1 MGGGRG
7 GDAFVP
13 RPPGPPAPRRPRSPG
28 AAPPGR
34 TREAAAPPPSAPL
47 CPRPSPPPRLLP
59 STLRGLGF
67 SCRFFLFCFLCY
79 ENDFFFFFNIRQ
91 LVFSDRTRDS
101 DISYVLGRRCRA
113 APPSC
118 ARAKPQRRR
127 WSPPWPRAA
136 GTASCAEGRL
146 RPAGWQWAARG
157 SGHLGSRA
165 GDTGR
170 RSLEV
175 RAGAGDAASRGIGLV
190 QSGATGG
197 HVARRENAGGCG
209 LCTKGPAL
217 SRPEPCPQGG
227 SERKPFETPPLSGP
241 SAPPPRP
248 GARGLSQRRAG
259 CSMQILGSLSRELT
273 SLWFGKTQTPPSPAA
288 AQRGRGAKL
297 LPAPLPPAPGGW
309 LVYCIPCW
317 DVTRGMALEL
327 PSSSYSLP
335 PAPGLQGHTPRRCPQ
350 TQVRSVVTA
359 GVGPGWSEASQHQ
372 GGRGQG
378 AGEPLAEDTCWTG
391 HVAVGPERGPS
402 RARRPGGGAS

>member
-1 MGGGRG
+1 MGVCAEDPGPPGSAPTPLTWGGPAEQNRGGRG
-7 GDAFVP
+7 TA
-13 RPPGPPAPRRPRSPG
+13 
-28 AAPPGR
+28 
-34 TREAAAPPPSAPL
+34 PSAPL
-47 CPRPSPPPRLLP
+47 GPHPSPPPRLLP

-79 ENDFFFFFNIRQ
+79 ENDFFFFNIRQ

-136 GTASCAEGRL
+136 GTASCVEGRL

-197 HVARRENAGGCG
+197 HVARHENAGGCG
-209 LCTKGPAL
+209 PRTEGSAL

-241 SAPPPRP
+241 SAPPP
-248 GARGLSQRRAG
+248 
-259 CSMQILGSLSRELT
+259 
-273 SLWFGKTQTPPSPAA
+273 
-288 AQRGRGAKL
+288 
-297 LPAPLPPAPGGW
+297 PAPAHVACP
-309 LVYCIPCW
+309 
-317 DVTRGMALEL
+317 RGE
-327 PSSSYSLP
+327 
-335 PAPGLQGHTPRRCPQ
+335 
-350 TQVRSVVTA
+350 
-359 GVGPGWSEASQHQ
+359 
-372 GGRGQG
+372 QG
-378 AGEPLAEDTCWTG
+378 APCRFWARLAG
-391 HVAVGPERGPS
+391 S
-402 RARRPGGGAS
+402 